1 MANAMHD
8 LTKLL
13 TRLPL
18 EAQALITMARAGLMT
33 PESPLRLLQMAQAFE
48 HYGAYGAVIRIA
60 ALRDGDRPGVVDD
73 LGVLTFAE
81 LDHPGPDSL

>member
-1 MANAMHD
+1 MANAIHD

-48 HYGAYGAVIRIA
+48 HYGAYGAAIRIA
-60 ALRDGDRPGVVDD
+60 ALREIGRAHV
-73 LGVLTFAE
+73 
-81 LDHPGPDSL
+81 